1 MSGGDVDK
9 STADSS
15 GTPVGNPDG
24 KVEMLDGE
32 IPTESGNNNIAD
44 TDKVSCSF
52 CAEYIYYSSNAL
64 EL

>member
-9 STADSS
+9 SAADSS
-15 GTPVGNPDG
+15 GAPVVNPDG

-32 IPTESGNNNIAD
+32 IPTENGNNNIAD
-44 TDKVSCSF
+44 ADKVSCV
-52 CAEYIYYSSNAL
+52 EYIYYSSNAL